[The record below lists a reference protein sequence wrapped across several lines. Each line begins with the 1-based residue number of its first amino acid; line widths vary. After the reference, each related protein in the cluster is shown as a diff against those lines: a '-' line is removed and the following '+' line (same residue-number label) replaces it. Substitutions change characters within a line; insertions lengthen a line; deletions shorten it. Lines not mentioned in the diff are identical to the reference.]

1 LRTTTHLLGH
11 ETNPDETSAIMKTH
25 FNRLGWLATLLFVGS
40 TSFPA
45 FAELQWY
52 GDPEKGRA
60 IFNNPNFE
68 GAERHSAGT
77 GTILPAID
85 PVYGK
90 IWRVHKPAA
99 DKRAEIRGAAGWS
112 YHEGKVGI
120 MRQGVLYYLGW
131 RYKFELPED
140 KKGDWACF
148 QWKSYPDPGKPKTFT

>member
-1 LRTTTHLLGH
+1 
-11 ETNPDETSAIMKTH
+11 MKTH